1 MSPPRES
8 DSENDGNSDE
18 ATSDADSGDDTDTLP
33 GLDDD
38 KPVPSDATEP
48 KQVAVKS
55 WPPATNA
62 PNNLSNGDISEEAAH
77 MMFGPEDDAQASC
90 CCSDDAM
97 DWQH

>member
-8 DSENDGNSDE
+8 DSENDGDSDE

-33 GLDDD
+33 GLDDE

-55 WPPATNA
+55 WPPAT
-62 PNNLSNGDISEEAAH
+62 NNLSNGDISEEAAH
-77 MMFGPEDDAQASC
+77 MMFGPEDDAQASAAQH
-90 CCSDDAM
+90 DDVM
-97 DWQH
+97 I